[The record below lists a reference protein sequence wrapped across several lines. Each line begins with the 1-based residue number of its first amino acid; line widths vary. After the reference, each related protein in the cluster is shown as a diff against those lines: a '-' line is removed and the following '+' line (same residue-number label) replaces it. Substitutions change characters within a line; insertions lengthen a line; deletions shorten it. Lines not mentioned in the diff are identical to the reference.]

1 MMDYTYV
8 QGHKYLIGLPVV
20 CNDEAALL
28 ASHFNISESLAKV
41 LLARNMRDVAT
52 VSNYLMTSYDKDVH
66 DPRLLKDGVK
76 AVDRIIQAIE
86 NQEKILIF
94 GDYDVDGI
102 TSSSLMMIGLLSL
115 KAKVNFF
122 LPNRVKDGYGLSS
135 KIVQKAADNN
145 YKLIITVDNGITAF
159 APAELAA
166 KLGIDLIIT
175 DHHQP
180 HDHVPQAYAIVNP
193 HQHDCPYPYKDF
205 AGVGVAF
212 KILTLLY
219 EKTGQ
224 KIPDK
229 MIELMLFG
237 TVADVVPLTGENRY
251 WVRSGL
257 EHVNRYESY
266 CLQVLKS
273 NSNFTKPEL
282 FSMDIGFSI
291 TPQINALGRLDDAR
305 EGVQFLLGDNTA
317 EVDRVGRVL
326 FEMNQARKEV
336 EKKIINDVTQQ
347 IESGKVD
354 ISKNVVIAASDSW
367 PAGVIGL
374 VASRIVGA
382 YGKPTLLFHLTKD
395 GLAKGSCRSI
405 HEFNIFEALQ
415 ESKDLLIA
423 FGGHSHAAGLSLK
436 VENLPELQRRL
447 EAKVAA
453 TLTEFDLK
461 QKLKVDAPA
470 QLSEFGDRLMQDL
483 RLFEPFGHENPQPYF
498 YVRGVVLVKQ
508 PQVLKDLH
516 VKCVVF
522 ADGVL
527 KSVMFF
533 NRPELAQKLADQG
546 DEPFDLV
553 AQILHNYWNGSYT
566 IELQGIDV
574 VGLKENT

>member
-1 MMDYTYV
+1 MDYTYV
-8 QGHKYLIGLPVV
+8 QGSKYLIGLPVV
-20 CNDEAALL
+20 SDDDAAVL
-28 ASHFNISESLAKV
+28 ASHFNISDSLAKV
-41 LLARNMRDVAT
+41 LLARNMKDVAT
-52 VSNYLMTSYDKDVH
+52 VSNYLLTSYDKDVH
-66 DPRLLKDGVK
+66 DPRLLKDGLK
-76 AVDRIIQAIE
+76 AVKRILQAIE

-102 TSSSLMMIGLLSL
+102 TSSSLMMIGLLTL
-115 KAKVNFF
+115 GAKVNFF

-159 APAELAA
+159 APAELAL

-175 DHHQP
+175 DHHRP
-180 HDHVPQAYAIVNP
+180 HEHVPVAYAIVNP
-193 HQHDCPYPYKDF
+193 HQHDCAYPYKHF

-212 KILTLLY
+212 KILTLLF
-219 EKTGQ
+219 EETG
-224 KIPDK
+224 KPIPDK

-257 EHVNRYESY
+257 EHVNQHESY

-273 NSNFTKPEL
+273 NSNFIKPEL
-282 FSMDIGFSI
+282 FSTDIGFSI

-305 EGVQFLLGDNTA
+305 EGVQFLLGDKQ
-317 EVDRVGRVL
+317 EDVDRVGRVL

-336 EKKIINDVTQQ
+336 EKTIINDVTKQ

-354 ISKNVVIAASDSW
+354 ISKNVVIASSGSW

-382 YGKPTLLFHLTKD
+382 YGKPTLLFHITKD
-395 GLAKGSCRSI
+395 GIAKGSCRSI
-405 HEFNIFEALQ
+405 QEFNIFEALQ
-415 ESKDLLIA
+415 ESKELLIA

-436 VENLPELQRRL
+436 IENLPELQRRL
-447 EAKVAA
+447 EAKIAA

-470 QLSEFGDRLMQDL
+470 KLVEFGDRLMQEL

-498 YVRGVVLVKQ
+498 YVRNVVLVKQ
-508 PQVLKDLH
+508 PQVLKELH
-516 VKCVVF
+516 VKCVVCS
-522 ADGVL
+522 DGVL

-533 NRPELAQKLADQG
+533 NRPELVEKLIEQG
-546 DEPFDLV
+546 DEPFDIV
-553 AQILHNYWNGSYT
+553 AQVLHNYWNGSYT

-574 VGLKENT
+574 VGLKENI

>member
-1 MMDYTYV
+1 MMDYSYV
-8 QGHKYLIGLPVV
+8 QGHKYLIGLPLV
-20 CNDEAALL
+20 CNDEAARL
-28 ASHFNISESLAKV
+28 ADHFNISQSLAKV
-41 LLARNMRDVAT
+41 LIARNMKDIVT

-66 DPRLLKDGVK
+66 DPRLLKDGEK
-76 AVDRIIQAIE
+76 AVKRILKAIE
-86 NQEKILIF
+86 KQEKILIF

-115 KAKVNFF
+115 RAKVNFF

-166 KLGIDLIIT
+166 KLGLDLIIT

-193 HQHDCPYPYKDF
+193 HQHDCPYPFKDF

-219 EKTGQ
+219 EETGQ

-251 WVRSGL
+251 WVRTGL
-257 EHVNRYESY
+257 EHVNQHESY

-305 EGVQFLLGDNTA
+305 EGVQFLLGDNTS
-317 EVDRVGRVL
+317 EVDRVGKVL

-336 EKKIINDVTQQ
+336 EKKIISDVTGQ
-347 IESGKVD
+347 IESGAVD

-447 EAKVAA
+447 EAKIAA

-470 QLSEFGDRLMQDL
+470 LLSEFGDRLMQDL

-508 PQVLKDLH
+508 PQVLKELH

-546 DEPFDLV
+546 EEPFDIV

-566 IELQGIDV
+566 IELQGIDI
-574 VGLKENT
+574 VGLKENK

>member
-8 QGHKYLIGLPVV
+8 QGHKYLIGLPIVSD
-20 CNDEAALL
+20 DEAAQL
-28 ASHFNISESLAKV
+28 ASHFNISDSLAKV
-41 LLARNMRDVAT
+41 LIARNMKDVAA
-52 VSNYLMTSYDKDVH
+52 VSNYLLTSYDKDVH

-76 AVDRIIQAIE
+76 AVQRILQAIE

-219 EKTGQ
+219 QETGQ

-229 MIELMLFG
+229 MVELMLFG

-257 EHVNRYESY
+257 EHVNRHESY

-282 FSMDIGFSI
+282 FSTDIGFSI

-305 EGVQFLLGDNTA
+305 EGVQFLLGDNSS

-326 FEMNQARKEV
+326 LEMNQARKEV
-336 EKKIINDVTQQ
+336 EKTIINDVTQQ
-347 IESGKVD
+347 IESGAVD
-354 ISKNVVIAASDSW
+354 ISKNVVIASSGSW

-395 GLAKGSCRSI
+395 GIAKGSCRSI
-405 HEFNIFEALQ
+405 QEFNIFEALQ

-447 EAKVAA
+447 EAKIAV

-470 QLSEFGDRLMQDL
+470 MLSEFGDRLMQDL
-483 RLFEPFGHENPQPYF
+483 RMFEPFGHENPQPYF

-508 PQVLKDLH
+508 PQILKELH
-516 VKCVVF
+516 VKCTVF

-533 NRPELAQKLADQG
+533 NRPELAEKLNAQG
-546 DEPFDLV
+546 DEPFDIV

-574 VGLKENT
+574 VGLKENK